1 MSFQFPG
8 LPAHVPWGHFT
19 ALRRDPLGFLAQC
32 AQGDETIVPLRL
44 PIVRVFLLLDPVDI
58 EQVLVT
64 QQRNFVKP
72 LWLRT
77 PAVRRLLGD
86 GLVTSDGD
94 PWRRQRR
101 ACQPAFHPSRLP
113 NYAVAMGILAE
124 RAMDDWQEGQERD
137 ILHDMARLTLEIVI
151 KTLLGTEGAAQA
163 GPISGAMDTLM
174 HSFSAPASLLGLMPR
189 LPGLREA
196 HAARRL
202 DQLVDGLVRDG
213 QAAGNGAV
221 CGEEETPTL
230 LADLLRFC
238 PGPPLTARNE
248 GARGR
253 TQDPRAPR
261 QVREQ
266 VKTFLTAGHES
277 SALALTWACLLLASH
292 PDIDARL
299 GAELTG
305 VLGNNN
311 PRSEDLPR
319 LPYLQAVVRETLRLY
334 PPLWMTGRRAL
345 EQCEIAGHQIPA
357 GAVLLT
363 SPWAVQR
370 RPHLFPDPEAF
381 RPERW
386 LDLPEVL
393 PRFSY
398 FPFGGGPRGCIGQ
411 GFALMEMG
419 LILATITRRFRLEL
433 TSTLPVR
440 PWATMTLRP
449 PVGVR
454 LRLIA
459 RETGDANREL
469 FSERQLGRSCP
480 IL

>member
-1 MSFQFPG
+1 MSFQIPG
-8 LPAHVPWGHFT
+8 LPAHFLWGHLP

-32 AQGDETIVPLRL
+32 AQGDETVVPLQF
-44 PIVRVFLLLDPVDI
+44 PVVRVFLLLDPVDI

-77 PAVRRLLGD
+77 PAVRRLLGA

-101 ACQPAFHPSRLP
+101 ACQPAFHPGRLP
-113 NYAVAMGILAE
+113 SYGVTIGTLTE
-124 RAMDDWQEGQERD
+124 RVMDNWQEGQERD
-137 ILHDMARLTLEIVI
+137 ILHDMAHLTLEVVI

-174 HSFSAPASLLGLMPR
+174 HSFSTPVSLLGLMPR
-189 LPGLREA
+189 LPGIREA
-196 HAARRL
+196 RAAYRL
-202 DQLVDGLVRDG
+202 DRLVDGLVRDG

-221 CGEEETPTL
+221 CGEEGTPTL

-238 PGPPLTARNE
+238 PRPPFTARNE
-248 GARGR
+248 GRNERGRGR
-253 TQDPRAPR
+253 TRDPRAPR

-277 SALALTWACLLLASH
+277 SALALTWACLLLAAH
-292 PDIDARL
+292 PNIDARL
-299 GAELTG
+299 GTELKD
-305 VLGNNN
+305 VLGNDTLR
-311 PRSEDLPR
+311 PADLPR

-334 PPLWMTGRRAL
+334 PPLWMTGRQAL
-345 EQCEIAGHQIPA
+345 EQCEIAGHRIPA

-370 RPHLFPDPEAF
+370 RPHLFPDPLAF

-386 LDLPEVL
+386 LDLPEAL
-393 PRFSY
+393 PRFCY

-411 GFALMEMG
+411 GFALMETE
-419 LILATITRRFRLEL
+419 LILAAITRRFRLEL

-449 PVGVR
+449 PVGIR

-459 RETGDANREL
+459 RETGDANREPIP
-469 FSERQLGRSCP
+469 ERQT
-480 IL
+480 